1 MSEQRSPSR
10 KPNVVFVITDD
21 QGYGDLGCHGNPVIQ
36 TPHLD
41 RMHGE
46 SVRLTNYHVGP
57 TCAPTR
63 AGLMTGR
70 YCNCTGVWHTIGGR
84 SLIRR
89 DEVTLGDVFRA
100 GGYVTGMF
108 GKWHLGDNYP
118 FRPHERGF
126 DEAFFHGG
134 GGVSQTP
141 DYWGNDYFDDTYFR
155 SGVPEPTQ
163 GYCTDVWFAEA
174 LKFIERHRDEPFFCY
189 LSTNAPHGPYL
200 VGDGYSAPYR
210 GQVPHKR
217 ANFYGMI
224 TCIDDNMGLLRA
236 RLEELGL
243 ADNTIL
249 IFMTDNGTACGVS
262 LDREQFVTDGYNA
275 GMRGMK
281 GSEYDGGH
289 RTPLFIHWPAGG
301 FAEGRDVTRLTA
313 NIDMLPTLAELCG
326 IGVPEEAE
334 VYGTSIV
341 PLLRGDD
348 AEWPDRVVVTDSQR
362 IEHPVKW
369 RKSAAMTGR
378 WRLVNGTELYDVPAD
393 PEQRNDIAD
402 QHPDIVERLRE
413 HYEAWWELVSRR
425 FDEYIPVVVGTE
437 HETETDLTCH
447 DWHGDACAWNQG
459 HIRSGLACNGFW
471 AIDVAEEG
479 TYEFELRRWPKELDH
494 PITAGLPGRVVDW
507 FTGGEALPLTQ
518 ARIQIGGEEQTKPIP
533 PDAKGVI
540 FTFDLPAGETHLQT
554 WLTDGAELT
563 IGAYYVYVRRVG

>member
-1 MSEQRSPSR
+1 MPDR

-21 QGYGDLGCHGNPVIQ
+21 QGYGDLGCHGNPIIQ
-36 TPHLD
+36 TPNLD

-89 DEVTLGDVFRA
+89 DEVTMGDVFRA

-155 SGVPEPTQ
+155 NGVPEPTQ

-200 VGDGYSAPYR
+200 VGDGYSARYR
-210 GQVPHKR
+210 GQVPHAR

-243 ADNTIL
+243 AENTIL
-249 IFMTDNGTACGVS
+249 VFMTDNGTSCGVS
-262 LDREQFVTDGYNA
+262 LDRQQFVTDGYNA

-289 RTPLFIHWPAGG
+289 RTPLFIHWPAGSLVG
-301 FAEGRDVTRLTA
+301 GRDVTRLTA

-326 IGVPEEAE
+326 IEVPEEAE

-348 AEWPDRVVVTDSQR
+348 AEWPDRVIVTDSQR
-362 IEHPVKW
+362 VEHPIKW
-369 RKSAAMTGR
+369 RKSATMTDR
-378 WRLVNGTELYDVPAD
+378 WRLVNGTELYDITAD
-393 PEQRNDIAD
+393 PEQRTDIAE
-402 QHPDIVERLRE
+402 QHPGVVERLRAE
-413 HYEAWWELVSRR
+413 YEAWWKLVSRR

-437 HETETDLTCH
+437 HEPETDLTGH
-447 DWHGDACAWNQG
+447 DWHGDANPWSHG
-459 HIRSGLACNGFW
+459 HIRSGMACNGFW
-471 AIDVAEEG
+471 AIDAAEAG
-479 TYEFELRRWPKELDH
+479 AYEFELRRWPKELDH
-494 PITAGLPGRVVDW
+494 PITAGLPGKVVDW
-507 FTGGEALPLTQ
+507 FTGGEALPLTE
-518 ARIQIGGEEQTKPIP
+518 ARIRVGDEERAKPIP
-533 PDAKGVI
+533 PGAKGVA
-540 FTFDLPAGETHLQT
+540 FTFDLPAGETRLQT
-554 WLTDGAELT
+554 WLTDGAELSL
-563 IGAYYVYVRRVG
+563 GAYYVYVRRVG

>member
-1 MSEQRSPSR
+1 MPDR

-21 QGYGDLGCHGNPVIQ
+21 QGYGDLGCHGNPIIQ
-36 TPHLD
+36 TPNLD

-89 DEVTLGDVFRA
+89 DEVTMGDVFRA

-155 SGVPEPTQ
+155 NGVPEPTQ

-200 VGDGYSAPYR
+200 VGDGYSARYR
-210 GQVPHKR
+210 GQVPHAR

-243 ADNTIL
+243 AENTIL
-249 IFMTDNGTACGVS
+249 VFMTDNGTSCGVS
-262 LDREQFVTDGYNA
+262 LDRQQFVTDGYNA

-289 RTPLFIHWPAGG
+289 RTPLFMHWPAGG
-301 FAEGRDVTRLTA
+301 LVGGRDVTRLTA

-326 IGVPEEAE
+326 IDVPEEAE

-348 AEWPDRVVVTDSQR
+348 AEWPDRVIVTDSQR
-362 IEHPVKW
+362 VEHPIKW
-369 RKSAAMTGR
+369 RKSATMTDR
-378 WRLVNGTELYDVPAD
+378 WRLVNGTELYDITAD
-393 PEQRNDIAD
+393 PEQRTDIAE
-402 QHPDIVERLRE
+402 QHPGVVERLRAE
-413 HYEAWWELVSRR
+413 YEAWWKLVSRR

-437 HETETDLTCH
+437 HEPETDLTGH
-447 DWHGDACAWNQG
+447 DWHGDANPWSHG
-459 HIRSGLACNGFW
+459 HIRSGMACNGFW
-471 AIDVAEEG
+471 AIDAAEAG
-479 TYEFELRRWPKELDH
+479 AYEFELRRWPKELDH
-494 PITAGLPGRVVDW
+494 PITAGLPGKVVDW
-507 FTGGEALPLTQ
+507 FTGGEALPLTE
-518 ARIQIGGEEQTKPIP
+518 ARIRVGDEERAKPIP
-533 PDAKGVI
+533 PGAKGVA
-540 FTFDLPAGETHLQT
+540 FTFDLPAGETRLQT
-554 WLTDGAELT
+554 WLTDGAELSL
-563 IGAYYVYVRRVG
+563 GAYYVYVRRVG